1 MKKYGVLGI
10 TTYTVV
16 YKLFIFRYTGMY
28 GLIYL
33 LFYSQ
38 IIDIQSTIDYLSSFQ
53 FLDGSKTLQIISNNP
68 TVLLFIII
76 RHLH

>member
-1 MKKYGVLGI
+1 
-10 TTYTVV
+10 
-16 YKLFIFRYTGMY
+16 MY

-68 TVLLFIII
+68 TVLLIIII